1 MAIRGVVGR
10 SQGFGAK
17 ISTAGAVRVKQVA
30 IGDSST
36 GVNLSA
42 KSIQELQ
49 DVSASETDGGI
60 LAYNASNDRWETSTV
75 IDGGTF

>member
-1 MAIRGVVGR
+1 MAIKGVVGR

-30 IGDSST
+30 IGDSSAA
-36 GVNLSA
+36 VNLSA
-42 KSIQELQ
+42 KSIQELA
-49 DVSASETDGGI
+49 DVNASETDKG
-60 LAYNASNDRWETSTV
+60 LLQYNQSNDKWETTTV